1 MKHHSKK
8 FWRVFFGVGMAT
20 FAVGMILT
28 LLSDRA
34 GVFGLVGNL
43 LVSVGLLLSWLTHY
57 MPALEQAGK
66 IRKIKL
72 VWIFNLIAL
81 AMILGACFLG
91 TGRYVLMGSGLL
103 LSIVT
108 MVAARWNEP
117 YEP

>member
-1 MKHHSKK
+1 MKTKSKK
-8 FWRVFFGVGMAT
+8 FWRVFFWVGMAT

-28 LLSDRA
+28 LLTDRS

-57 MPALEQAGK
+57 MPGLEKTGK
-66 IRKIKL
+66 TGKIKL

-81 AMILGACFLG
+81 ALILGACFLG
-91 TGRYVLMGSGLL
+91 QGRQMVMGCGLL

-108 MVAARWNEP
+108 MVVARWNEP
-117 YEP
+117 YDM

>member
-1 MKHHSKK
+1 MKKHSKE
-8 FWRVFFGVGMAT
+8 FWRVSFWVGT
-20 FAVGMILT
+20 VIFAVGMILT
-28 LLSDRA
+28 LLTDRS
-34 GVFGLVGNL
+34 GVFGLAGNL